1 MQDMKRHAR
10 ILTIGEVLDM
20 DWENGTRRL
29 AAMVN
34 NNMLHS
40 QLQYALYGASARV
53 FLGPDGVHT
62 HEVANTTILAVSLIY
77 YYSTVEYCVRWWQ
90 RFAAGSTAATATAA
104 SIVPWVLEFPALHT
118 CVKGICACHLPTPQ
132 R

>member
-1 MQDMKRHAR
+1 LLLQKFMQEMKRRAK

-34 NNMLHS
+34 NNMLSS

-53 FLGPDGVHT
+53 FLGPDGKHT
-62 HEVANTTILAVSLIY
+62 HETLNTTVLAVS
-77 YYSTVEYCVRWWQ
+77 E
-90 RFAAGSTAATATAA
+90 A
-104 SIVPWVLEFPALHT
+104 VL
-118 CVKGICACHLPTPQ
+118 
-132 R
+132 

>member
-1 MQDMKRHAR
+1 MQDMKRRAR

-29 AAMVN
+29 ASMVN

-53 FLGPDGVHT
+53 FLGPDGMHT
-62 HEVANTTILAVSLIY
+62 HEVLNTTVLAVSVGLWGLGTLVAAA
-77 YYSTVEYCVRWWQ
+77 YSISRYFQ
-90 RFAAGSTAATATAA
+90 
-104 SIVPWVLEFPALHT
+104 LPAVSL
-118 CVKGICACHLPTPQ
+118 V
-132 R
+132 